1 MKGREEEYLR
11 VIWSLEEGGVNP
23 VRVRDISAMLYVTPP
38 SVVQMLHRLEAMGLI
53 EYSKHRHVAFTEEGR
68 DAGAAIV
75 RYHRLM
81 EVLFGGVMEGSED
94 DVEMLSCGA
103 EHFITPAIAE
113 KLCTYLNHPSEC
125 PHGKAIPPGRCCA
138 EER

>member
-23 VRVRDISAMLYVTPP
+23 VRVRDISAMLDVTPP

-53 EYSKHRHVAFTEEGR
+53 EYSKHRHVALPKRGGMQVPPSSGTT
-68 DAGAAIV
+68 V
-75 RYHRLM
+75 LM

-94 DVEMLSCGA
+94 DVRDALVRRRALHHAC
-103 EHFITPAIAE
+103 HR
-113 KLCTYLNHPSEC
+113 
-125 PHGKAIPPGRCCA
+125 GKALHLP
-138 EER
+138 